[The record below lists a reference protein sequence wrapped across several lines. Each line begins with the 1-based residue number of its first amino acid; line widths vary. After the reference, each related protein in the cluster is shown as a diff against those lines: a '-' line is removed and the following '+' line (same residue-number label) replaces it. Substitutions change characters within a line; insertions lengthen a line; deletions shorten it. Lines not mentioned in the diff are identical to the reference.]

1 MNEHLQDSMLMQKA
15 LKDKHDWRR
24 VGREIRILKRL
35 KNHPAI
41 IHMYD
46 VVSMPSEVFV
56 IQELAQGGSL
66 LDYIRDR
73 KRVSESLAVR
83 FFLQIVAGL
92 QYCHDREVLPLPCFC
107 SSSCLLPALYTL
119 LAVAWVPTNRHLC
132 GAKAYLHVK
141 LQIRKILI
149 ALAIAGSAS

>member
-1 MNEHLQDSMLMQKA
+1 MDSQSADIPKLVRATNDNIVVMQKA

-73 KRVSESLAVR
+73 KRVSENLAIR
-83 FFLQIVAGL
+83 FFMQVVAGL
-92 QYCHDREVLPLPCFC
+92 QYCHDREVPSPL
-107 SSSCLLPALYTL
+107 S
-119 LAVAWVPTNRHLC
+119 
-132 GAKAYLHVK
+132 K
-141 LQIRKILI
+141 LTVTAEYSL
-149 ALAIAGSAS
+149 

>member
-1 MNEHLQDSMLMQKA
+1 MCLQVQKA

-46 VVSMPSEVFV
+46 VISMPSEVFV

-73 KRVSESLAVR
+73 KRVSENLAIR
-83 FFLQIVAGL
+83 FFLQVVAGL
-92 QYCHDREVLPLPCFC
+92 QYCHDREVWCLPT
-107 SSSCLLPALYTL
+107 SKRSMYIVIPAGYTYHG
-119 LAVAWVPTNRHLC
+119 N
-132 GAKAYLHVK
+132 
-141 LQIRKILI
+141 
-149 ALAIAGSAS
+149 